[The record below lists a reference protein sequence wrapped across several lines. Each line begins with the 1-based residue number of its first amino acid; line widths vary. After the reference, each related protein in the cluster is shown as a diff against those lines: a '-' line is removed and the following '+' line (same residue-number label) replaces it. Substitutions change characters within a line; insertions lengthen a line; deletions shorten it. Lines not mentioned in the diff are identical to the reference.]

1 MRVLCSLLA
10 FVGMLCAQ
18 ARPSYLHNR
27 HSTNLVWQTRAT
39 TFTGVDT
46 TKTGTVIHWDFGDGT
61 SQDINDP
68 VKVYPDTSLKTVY
81 MVAADGWG
89 GLTLL
94 DMNSRSLRGPIPS
107 LARATAL
114 VTFYVHINQLTG
126 AIPSLTT
133 NTALVYFHVGDNQ
146 VTGSIPSLTTNT
158 ALVNFYVYDNQLT
171 GTIPSLAANTA
182 LVYFYVYNNQ
192 LTGSIPSLTANTAL
206 AHFSVGANQLT
217 GSIPS
222 LAANTALVTF
232 LVHNNQLTGSIPSLA
247 ANTALVNFW
256 VYNNQLTG
264 SIPSLIANTALANF
278 QAQTNQLT
286 GYAGGLG
293 TRVLTIF
300 NASVNALTEVA
311 VNAILADLVVAQ
323 AGGNP
328 VCTVSLSGGT
338 NAAPTGQGLLD
349 KATLIAAKW
358 TVTTN

>member
-1 MRVLCSLLA
+1 MRVAYLTLVLA
-10 FVGMLCAQ
+10 LGAWAQ

-89 GLTLL
+89 GLTVLN
-94 DMNSRSLRGPIPS
+94 MNTRSLRGPIPS

-114 VTFYVHINQLTG
+114 VYFYVNNNQLTG
-126 AIPSLTT
+126 AIPSLTA
-133 NTALVYFHVGDNQ
+133 NTALVDFIAYVNQ
-146 VTGSIPSLTTNT
+146 LTGSIPSLTTNT
-158 ALVNFYVYDNQLT
+158 ALAFFYVN
-171 GTIPSLAANTA
+171 
-182 LVYFYVYNNQ
+182 NNQ
-192 LTGSIPSLTANTAL
+192 LTGAIPSLTANTAL
-206 AHFSVGANQLT
+206 VYFNVGDNQLT

-232 LVHNNQLTGSIPSLA
+232 HT
-247 ANTALVNFW
+247 
-256 VYNNQLTG
+256 YNNQLT
-264 SIPSLIANTALANF
+264 S
-278 QAQTNQLT
+278 
-286 GYAGGLG
+286 YAGGLG
-293 TRVLTIF
+293 TRVLTTF
-300 NASVNALTEVA
+300 NAWFNALTGVA

-328 VCTVSLSGGT
+328 VCTVNLSGGT
-338 NAAPTGQGLLD
+338 NAAPTGQGLTD
-349 KATLIAAKW
+349 KATLIAAGW